1 MKNLKTI
8 FGMAAFAI
16 MAVACSNDDDVL
28 NSQQPEQHAKEQ
40 GIPFIATISASQAD
54 DQTRAVG
61 ESGNTF
67 TSNYVKDEQV
77 YLLYQIGNSKYEATA
92 TVTEVDGS
100 GNATIEA
107 TLESGIANNTEVTLI
122 YPASAAATNKSGNIK
137 DGILSEQV
145 GTLSAVPDIR
155 KGTSTFVVDG
165 GTATLADGTTLAAQ
179 YAICKFTIQNL
190 NEQPLPIT
198 SLKVTDKSNNV
209 ITTVTPGSATDV
221 LYVTLPA
228 STDYTWFEAT
238 GSDGKS
244 YINHATASLLAGK
257 AYHPTMKMATV
268 GDGILGDLGN
278 DGKFVKMPH
287 SSAVAVIAY
296 VGKVEKY
303 FDRFLAIALTDVQ
316 VGDPTQWGYLY
327 YLSDAKTYGADY
339 ADGNPIRLDGVNYN
353 KTKYENN
360 GLTTAD
366 YDVVNNSQTTSSA
379 TSGEL
384 KKGWRIPSV
393 TDWRYV
399 FAGIG
404 GLEPTTPTN
413 PVGIKDAEVYTNSTT
428 LRANINAACCN
439 ENLLTKVYWTIS
451 DVTSHHDYEWYFNF
465 SNNKT
470 YYNSESSSKSCVRL
484 VFAY

>member
-165 GTATLADGTTLAAQ
+165 GTATLADGTTLAFDGGGNTTAPA
-179 YAICKFTIQNL
+179 YYTTGTALRMYPKNSMAINAGSKKIVAIEIVCDEYQGTLYNASGDITANDTKMTIDG
-190 NEQPLPIT
+190 T
-198 SLKVTDKSNNV
+198 SLKYTGPN
-209 ITTVTPGSATDV
+209 
-221 LYVTLPA
+221 A
-228 STDYTWFEAT
+228 STAT
-238 GSDGKS
+238 
-244 YINHATASLLAGK
+244 
-257 AYHPTMKMATV
+257 
-268 GDGILGDLGN
+268 
-278 DGKFVKMPH
+278 
-287 SSAVAVIAY
+287 IA
-296 VGKVEKY
+296 
-303 FDRFLAIALTDVQ
+303 
-316 VGDPTQWGYLY
+316 
-327 YLSDAKTYGADY
+327 
-339 ADGNPIRLDGVNYN
+339 N
-353 KTKYENN
+353 
-360 GLTTAD
+360 
-366 YDVVNNSQTTSSA
+366 TSSTTGA
-379 TSGEL
+379 ASQLRMKTL
-384 KKGWRIPSV
+384 KI
-393 TDWRYV
+393 TY
-399 FAGIG
+399 
-404 GLEPTTPTN
+404 
-413 PVGIKDAEVYTNSTT
+413 AE
-428 LRANINAACCN
+428 
-439 ENLLTKVYWTIS
+439 
-451 DVTSHHDYEWYFNF
+451 
-465 SNNKT
+465 
-470 YYNSESSSKSCVRL
+470 
-484 VFAY
+484 